1 MNKQLITL
9 AHYMAGEFENK
20 AQALENPAWF
30 VHLHLWQRPVF
41 LFNDDSITFYA
52 EQANIVKLDYPYR
65 PRIIRLCWHN
75 QLQLIQVKYY
85 MLKNPEN
92 VRGGGKNSELLT
104 SLTPEDV
111 EFLPNC
117 TLNVK
122 ITELDGDNYHFITEP
137 ATSEKCTF
145 NYQDNTYQVELGFMA
160 TSTEF
165 KTYDKGINPTT
176 GAALWGALMGPYIF
190 TKIQNFALL
199 I

>member
-20 AQALENPAWF
+20 AQSLENPAWF

-41 LFNDDSITFYA
+41 LFNDNSITFYV

-65 PRIIRLCWHN
+65 PRIIRLCWHD

-92 VRGGGKNSELLT
+92 VRGGGKNPQFLT

-122 ITELDGDNYHFITEP
+122 STELDADNYHFITEP
-137 ATSEKCTF
+137 ATAEKCTF

-176 GAALWGALMGPYIF
+176 QEALWGALMGPYIF
-190 TKIQNFALL
+190 TKIQNFELL